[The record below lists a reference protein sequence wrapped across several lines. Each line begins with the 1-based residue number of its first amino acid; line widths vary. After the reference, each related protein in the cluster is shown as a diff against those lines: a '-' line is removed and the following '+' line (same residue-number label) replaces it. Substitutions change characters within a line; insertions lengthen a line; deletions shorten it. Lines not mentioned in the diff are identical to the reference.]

1 MQFHGS
7 RLTLKLHLILN
18 DEGVILVVD
27 SLVKLGGNGMVS
39 SLVLDDETLVALNT
53 LQDGGL
59 LNGPV
64 TDVRPFLIVGLD
76 VLLGVRG
83 LPPSLPV
90 VCELFKERCLECGG
104 LCISSEQATSWAL
117 E

>member
-18 DEGVILVVD
+18 DKGVILVVD
-27 SLVKLGGNGMVS
+27 SLVKLGGNGVVS
-39 SLVLDDETLVALNT
+39 SLVLHDETLVTLDT

-64 TDVRPFLIVGLD
+64 TDIRPFLIVGLD

-83 LPPSLPV
+83 LPPGLPV
-90 VCELFKERCLECGG
+90 VCELLKERGLECGG
-104 LCISSEQATSWAL
+104 L
-117 E
+117 